1 MMRRRGL
8 TLLEVLASTV
18 LLTMLASA
26 CLPLLRQAMSDLR
39 RTDEPFAL
47 VELTQLAELFLAD
60 PSAFGVES
68 LPLPLDELHLPWPER
83 PGRSPVT
90 VHRWIADTA
99 PPPPPDHAWLSFSC
113 EGQRIFRWLAV
124 EAERE
129 SEP

>member
-1 MMRRRGL
+1 MMIRRHGL

-39 RTDEPFAL
+39 PTDEPFAL

-68 LPLPLDELHLPWPER
+68 LSSQLDELHLPWPER

-90 VHRWIADTA
+90 VRRLSADA
-99 PPPPPDHAWLSFSC
+99 PPPDHAWVSFSR
-113 EGQRIFRWLAV
+113 EEQRIFRWLAV
-124 EAERE
+124 EAEGE
-129 SEP
+129 TEP

>member
-18 LLTMLASA
+18 LLTLLASA

-39 RTDEPFAL
+39 QTDEPFAL

-68 LPLPLDELHLPWPER
+68 LPSEPHELHLPWPEQ
-83 PGRSPVT
+83 PDRSPVT
-90 VHRWIADTA
+90 VRRLSADSSQH
-99 PPPPPDHAWLSFSC
+99 DHAWVSFSC
-113 EGQRIFRWLAV
+113 EGQRVFRWLAV
-124 EAERE
+124 EADDARE

>member
-26 CLPLLRQAMSDLR
+26 CLSLLRQAMSDLR
-39 RTDEPFAL
+39 QMDEPFAL

-68 LPLPLDELHLPWPER
+68 LPSQSDELHLPWPER

-90 VHRWIADTA
+90 VRRLSTDTS
-99 PPPPPDHAWLSFSC
+99 PHDHAWLSFSC

>member
-1 MMRRRGL
+1 MMHRRGL

-39 RTDEPFAL
+39 PTDEPFAL
-47 VELTQLAELFLAD
+47 VELTQLAERFLAD
-60 PSAFGVES
+60 PPAFGVES
-68 LPLPLDELHLPWPER
+68 LESQSDELHLPWPEQ
-83 PGRSPVT
+83 PDRSPVT
-90 VHRWIADTA
+90 VRRLRVDA
-99 PPPPPDHAWLSFSC
+99 PPPDHAWLSFSC
-113 EGQRIFRWLAV
+113 EGQRIFRWLVV

>member
-1 MMRRRGL
+1 MIRRRGL

-39 RTDEPFAL
+39 PTDEPFAL

-68 LPLPLDELHLPWPER
+68 LPLQLDELHLPWPEQ
-83 PGRSPVT
+83 PDRSPIT
-90 VHRWIADTA
+90 VRRWSADA
-99 PPPPPDHAWLSFSC
+99 PPPDHGWLSFSC

-124 EAERE
+124 EADDARE

>member
-8 TLLEVLASTV
+8 TLLEVVASTV

-39 RTDEPFAL
+39 QTDEPFAL

-60 PSAFGVES
+60 PSVFGVES
-68 LPLPLDELHLPWPER
+68 LPLESDELHLPWPER

-90 VHRWIADTA
+90 VRRWRADR
-99 PPPPPDHAWLSFSC
+99 PPPDHAWLSFSC

-124 EAERE
+124 EADDARE

>member
-18 LLTMLASA
+18 LVTMLASA
-26 CLPLLRQAMSDLR
+26 CLLLLRQAMSDLR
-39 RTDEPFAL
+39 PTDEPFAL

-68 LPLPLDELHLPWPER
+68 LESPSDELHLPWPEQ

-90 VHRWIADTA
+90 VRRLSADA
-99 PPPPPDHAWLSFSC
+99 SPPDHAWLSFSC
-113 EGQRIFRWLAV
+113 QGQHIFRWLAV
-124 EAERE
+124 EADDARE

>member
-18 LLTMLASA
+18 LLTMLAGA
-26 CLPLLRQAMSDLR
+26 CVPLLRKAMNDLR
-39 RTDEPFAL
+39 RPDEPFAL
-47 VELTQLAELFLAD
+47 VELTRLAELFLAD

-68 LPLPLDELHLPWPER
+68 LPSQSDELHLPWPER

-90 VHRWIADTA
+90 VRRLSTDA
-99 PPPPPDHAWLSFSC
+99 PPPDHAWLSFSC
-113 EGQRIFRWLAV
+113 EGQSIFRWLAA
-124 EAERE
+124 EADRE

>member
-1 MMRRRGL
+1 MTRRRGL

-39 RTDEPFAL
+39 QTDEPFAL

-68 LPLPLDELHLPWPER
+68 LPSPLDELHLPWPER

-90 VHRWIADTA
+90 VRRWRADA
-99 PPPPPDHAWLSFSC
+99 PPPDHAWLSFSC

>member
-1 MMRRRGL
+1 MIRRRGL

-39 RTDEPFAL
+39 QTDEPFAL

-68 LPLPLDELHLPWPER
+68 LPLESDELHLPWPER

-90 VHRWIADTA
+90 VRRWRADT
-99 PPPPPDHAWLSFSC
+99 PPPPPHDHAWVSFSC

-124 EAERE
+124 ETERE

>member
-1 MMRRRGL
+1 MTRHRGL

-18 LLTMLASA
+18 LLTLLATA

-39 RTDEPFAL
+39 PTDEPFAL

-60 PSAFGVES
+60 PPAFGFES
-68 LPLPLDELHLPWPER
+68 LPSQLDELHLPWPER

-90 VHRWIADTA
+90 VHRWIADT
-99 PPPPPDHAWLSFSC
+99 PPPPPHDHAWLSFSC
-113 EGQRIFRWLAV
+113 EGQTIFRWLAA
-124 EAERE
+124 EAEPE

>member
-18 LLTMLASA
+18 LLTLLASA

-60 PSAFGVES
+60 PSAFGVAS
-68 LPLPLDELHLPWPER
+68 LPSQLDELHLPWPEQ
-83 PGRSPVT
+83 PDRSPVT
-90 VHRWIADTA
+90 VRRLSADT
-99 PPPPPDHAWLSFSC
+99 PPPDHAWLSFSC

-124 EAERE
+124 EADDARE

>member
-1 MMRRRGL
+1 MMGRRAL

-18 LLTMLASA
+18 LLTMLAWA

-39 RTDEPFAL
+39 QKDEPFAL
-47 VELTQLAELFLAD
+47 VELTQLAELFLTD

-68 LPLPLDELHLPWPER
+68 LPSPLDELHLPWPER

-90 VHRWIADTA
+90 VRRLSTD
-99 PPPPPDHAWLSFSC
+99 PSPSDHAWLSFSC
-113 EGQRIFRWLAV
+113 QGQRIFRWLAV

-129 SEP
+129 PEP

>member
-26 CLPLLRQAMSDLR
+26 CVPLLRKAMNDLR
-39 RTDEPFAL
+39 QPDKPFAL
-47 VELTQLAELFLAD
+47 VELTLLAELFLTD
-60 PSAFGVES
+60 PPAFGVES
-68 LPLPLDELHLPWPER
+68 LPSQSDELHLPWPER

-90 VHRWIADTA
+90 VRRWHADT
-99 PPPPPDHAWLSFSC
+99 PPRDHAWLSFSC

-124 EAERE
+124 KADDARE

>member
-1 MMRRRGL
+1 MIRRRGL

-39 RTDEPFAL
+39 QTDEPFAL

-68 LPLPLDELHLPWPER
+68 LPSELDELHLPWPEQSD
-83 PGRSPVT
+83 RSPVT
-90 VHRWIADTA
+90 VRRLSADA
-99 PPPPPDHAWLSFSC
+99 PPHDHDWVSFSC
-113 EGQRIFRWLAV
+113 EGQRVFRWLAV
-124 EAERE
+124 EADDAQE

>member
-18 LLTMLASA
+18 LLTMLAGA
-26 CLPLLRQAMSDLR
+26 CVPLLRKAMNDLR
-39 RTDEPFAL
+39 RPDEPFAL

-68 LPLPLDELHLPWPER
+68 LPSELDKLHVFWPEQ
-83 PGRSPVT
+83 PDRSPVT
-90 VHRWIADTA
+90 VRRWRADT
-99 PPPPPDHAWLSFSC
+99 PPPDHAWLSFSC

-124 EAERE
+124 EAEGE
-129 SEP
+129 TEP

>member
-1 MMRRRGL
+1 MIRRRGL

-39 RTDEPFAL
+39 QMDEPFAL
-47 VELTQLAELFLAD
+47 VELTQLAELFLID
-60 PSAFGVES
+60 PPAFGVES
-68 LPLPLDELHLPWPER
+68 LPSQLDELHLPWPER

-90 VHRWIADTA
+90 VRRLSTDA
-99 PPPPPDHAWLSFSC
+99 PPHDHAWLSFSC

>member
-1 MMRRRGL
+1 MTRRRGL

-26 CLPLLRQAMSDLR
+26 CLPLLRQAMRDLR
-39 RTDEPFAL
+39 PTDEPFAL
-47 VELTQLAELFLAD
+47 VELTQLAERFLAD

-68 LPLPLDELHLPWPER
+68 LPSQLDELHLPWPER
-83 PGRSPVT
+83 PDRSPVT
-90 VHRWIADTA
+90 VRRLTADA
-99 PPPPPDHAWLSFSC
+99 PPPPPHDHAWLSFSC

-124 EAERE
+124 EAEPD

>member
-1 MMRRRGL
+1 MIRRRGL

-26 CLPLLRQAMSDLR
+26 CLPLLRQAMSDLGP
-39 RTDEPFAL
+39 TDEPFAL

-68 LPLPLDELHLPWPER
+68 LPSESDELHLPWPER

-90 VHRWIADTA
+90 VRRWRAD
-99 PPPPPDHAWLSFSC
+99 PPPPPPHDHAWVSFSC
-113 EGQRIFRWLAV
+113 EGQRIFRWLVAEV
-124 EAERE
+124 ERE